1 MRIISGD
8 LKGKKLLIPR
18 DNYTRPLRDAVKES
32 LFNLLQ
38 HSNLIN
44 FDLRDAS
51 VLDLFSGV
59 GTFGLE
65 CISRDCK
72 HVTFFENYSPALEML
87 KRNIKNL
94 KCGEKTKII
103 KKNVYHLAKLKIHLE
118 DFDIIFLDP
127 PYKEKDIGILLEII
141 KEKRFLKKN
150 GIILIHREKKNLDIF
165 PTNFKILINKIYGR
179 SKIIFGKFD

>member
-59 GTFGLE
+59 ELWF
-65 CISRDCK
+65 R
-72 HVTFFENYSPALEML
+72 VYF
-87 KRNIKNL
+87 
-94 KCGEKTKII
+94 
-103 KKNVYHLAKLKIHLE
+103 KKM
-118 DFDIIFLDP
+118 
-127 PYKEKDIGILLEII
+127 
-141 KEKRFLKKN
+141 
-150 GIILIHREKKNLDIF
+150 
-165 PTNFKILINKIYGR
+165 
-179 SKIIFGKFD
+179 

>member
-1 MRIISGD
+1 MSYKNYFIWVCGIS
-8 LKGKKLLIPR
+8 ICHSA
-18 DNYTRPLRDAVKES
+18 DNNR
-32 LFNLLQ
+32 
-38 HSNLIN
+38 
-44 FDLRDAS
+44 
-51 VLDLFSGV
+51 
-59 GTFGLE
+59 
-65 CISRDCK
+65 
-72 HVTFFENYSPALEML
+72 
-87 KRNIKNL
+87 

-103 KKNVYHLAKLKIHLE
+103 EKNVYHLAKLKIHLE